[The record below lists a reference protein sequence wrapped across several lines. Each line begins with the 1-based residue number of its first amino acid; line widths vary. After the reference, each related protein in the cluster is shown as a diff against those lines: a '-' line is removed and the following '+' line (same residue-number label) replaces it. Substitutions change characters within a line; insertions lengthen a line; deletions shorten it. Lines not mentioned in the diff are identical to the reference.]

1 MVLGLLITSLASGT
15 VVGRTGIYRP
25 FPIAGC
31 AVIAV
36 GLFLLSTMDENTS
49 ILLQSVNMFVLGV
62 GIGLV
67 MQVLTLV
74 VQNTAD
80 YRDLGSATSGVTFFR
95 TLGSSF
101 GASIMGS
108 FYASRTSELLP
119 AAIGQAGVSPSA
131 VINPAQVN
139 GLPVGPRTIIVHA
152 YAESLHTVFLYAVPV
167 ALLGLVV
174 GIFLPQ
180 VAMRGTA
187 RDAARSPAE
196 GFVLPGPSDADRQ
209 LEAVVG
215 RVLRNNRRSARDVLE
230 RSGTG
235 LDLATARGLLGIH
248 LRAVF
253 SHQVTGQRDIEQRI
267 GVPPGVLTSFYDEI
281 AEAGYLR
288 RDGSKLALTE
298 EGETMVATIDRARR
312 DWLLDEVSEWLP
324 PQLVTDGNGSS
335 VEQRPDVEDEAFR
348 AKVKASVTKIARRAM
363 MEQHQ
368 ESVSAREREADESP
382 LALTR

>member
-1 MVLGLLITSLASGT
+1 M
-15 VVGRTGIYRP
+15 
-25 FPIAGC
+25 
-31 AVIAV
+31 IAV

-108 FYASRTSELLP
+108 FYASRTAELLP
-119 AAIGQAGVSPSA
+119 GAIAEAGVSPSA
-131 VINPAQVN
+131 VTNPAQVN
-139 GLPVGPRTIIVHA
+139 GLAVGPRTIIVHA

-167 ALLGLVV
+167 ALLGLLVA
-174 GIFLPQ
+174 IFLPQ

-187 RDAARSPAE
+187 QDAARSPAE
-196 GFVLPGPSDADRQ
+196 GFAMPGPSDADRQ

-235 LDLATARGLLGIH
+235 LDLATAWGLLGIH

-253 SHQVTGQRDIEQRI
+253 SHQVTGQRDIEHQI

-288 RDGSKLALTE
+288 RDGSLLTLTE
-298 EGETMVATIDRARR
+298 EGETVVATIDRAWR
-312 DWLLDEVSEWLP
+312 DWLLDEVGEWLP
-324 PQLVTDGNGSS
+324 PQLVTNDDGST
-335 VEQRPDVEDEAFR
+335 VEQRPDVEDEVFR
-348 AKVKASVTKIARRAM
+348 AKVRASVTTIARRAM

-368 ESVSAREREADESP
+368 EAVRTREREEDESP